1 MRSDP
6 ESLGGTSRIFTLTY
20 KFGWLQG
27 LRKSLKGKKVWLR
40 GSDLN

>member
-6 ESLGGTSRIFTLTY
+6 ESLGGTSRDFTLTY
-20 KFGWLQG
+20 KFGRLRG
-27 LRKSLKGKKVWLR
+27 LRNLIRKEFWLR